1 MSLSMKK
8 LNRQK
13 IYINGRFLS
22 QPVTGVQRYAR
33 ELIAALDRLIE
44 AGEIDLDRFELTILS
59 PRLNFSTGLSL
70 KNIPIKTV
78 GNFTGH
84 FWEQFELPRYS
95 KDGLLFC
102 PGNTAP
108 VVSLFFS
115 RSVVVTLHS
124 LAFRYFPEMYSLVF
138 RLLYRVLIPLVLKYA
153 AGVITVSQTEKESI
167 IKKYP
172 RIKTNLVVIQNGGL
186 PAEIES
192 VDLSKIT
199 RENFAKSPFILFVG
213 SVSKGK
219 NLRGVIKA
227 VDLLNRKTDC
237 RLVVAGAESK
247 IFREIGYDISPELE
261 EKILFLG
268 QIKKTEELI
277 KLYRSALCLV
287 FPSFYESSGLPP
299 IEAMACGC
307 PVVASSIPSLRER
320 CGDAAIYCDPAAP
333 LEIADSVYRIIV
345 DEKLKEDLRK
355 KGLERAALYDW
366 KNCAKKTFQLFKTLY
381 S

>member
-1 MSLSMKK
+1 MKQ

-22 QPVTGVQRYAR
+22 QPVTGVQRYSR
-33 ELIAALDRLIE
+33 ELVTALDALIE
-44 AGEIDLDRFELTILS
+44 SSEIDGGRYEFVLLS
-59 PRLNFSTGLSL
+59 PRLNSLPGLFL
-70 KNIPIKTV
+70 KNISQKTV
-78 GNFTGH
+78 GRFTGH
-84 FWEQFELPRYS
+84 LWEQLELPYYS
-95 KDGLLFC
+95 RGGLLFC

-108 VVSLFFS
+108 VVSLLFN

-124 LAFRYFPEMYSLVF
+124 LAFQYFPEMYSFAF

-153 AGVITVSQTEKESI
+153 AGVITVSQTEKEAI
-167 IKKYP
+167 VKKYP
-172 RIKTNLVVIQNGGL
+172 RIKANLVVIQNGGL
-186 PAEIES
+186 PAEMES

-199 RENFAKSPFILFVG
+199 RENSAKSPFILFVG

-237 RLVVAGAESK
+237 CLVAVGAESK
-247 IFREIGYDISPELE
+247 VFQKIDYDISPELE

-268 QIKKTEELI
+268 QIEKTEKLI
-277 KLYRSALCLV
+277 KFYRSAICLV
-287 FPSFYESSGLPP
+287 FPSFYEASSLPP

-320 CGDAAIYCDPAAP
+320 CGDAAIYCDPAVP
-333 LEIADSVYRIIV
+333 LEIADAVYRIIV

-355 KGLERAALYDW
+355 KGLERAASYDW
-366 KNCAKKTFQLFKTLY
+366 KNCAKKTFQLFKTLFI
-381 S
+381 